1 MERSCIDSRRGIDRP
16 ERGPRDLGIRLASTA
31 TRLVIMVLR
40 SAVMVVM
47 LMFGGLFVEGGL
59 LDGSMRSP

>member
-47 LMFGGLFVEGGL
+47 FMFGGLFVEGGL